1 MPDILTNEGA
11 KAPSL
16 SQLWVEHCIFKRRL
30 SALERIVKETTSF
43 EHLNQVDGSWAAIY
57 WANTLSE
64 FKRGSV

>member
-1 MPDILTNEGA
+1 MKDTKAVDHSNNGGA

-16 SQLWVEHCIFKRRL
+16 HQQRL
-30 SALERIVKETTSF
+30 SALEKIVRETTSF

>member
-1 MPDILTNEGA
+1 MRETKVMDTSNNGGA

-16 SQLWVEHCIFKRRL
+16 SQRRL
-30 SALERIVKETTSF
+30 SALEKIVRETTSF